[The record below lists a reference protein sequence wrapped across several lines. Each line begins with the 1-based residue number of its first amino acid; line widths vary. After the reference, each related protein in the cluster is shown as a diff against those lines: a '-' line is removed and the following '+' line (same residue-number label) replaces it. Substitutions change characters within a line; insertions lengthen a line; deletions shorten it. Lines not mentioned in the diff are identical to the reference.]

1 MAIEGIKGAA
11 SNAAINASA
20 SMAKQNTTVTETKEV
35 SVQNNSK
42 QPDTVKVPT
51 ANKNGQQSSNSAL
64 DDSRKNEQDM
74 QLNEKALKQR
84 ISEINSKLNNNTVAE
99 FGYHDETNRVTIKI
113 VDKDTKETI
122 KEIPPEKTLDLIAK
136 AWELAGILVDEKR

>member
-1 MAIEGIKGAA
+1 MTIDGIKSGVVSTMTP
-11 SNAAINASA
+11 SNVANQPADTETKDVNVQN
-20 SMAKQNTTVTETKEV
+20 AKQNVNV
-35 SVQNNSK
+35 SQNAAPAADKSKSGDNANSE
-42 QPDTVKVPT
+42 D
-51 ANKNGQQSSNSAL
+51 NSE
-64 DDSRKNEQDM
+64 REF
-74 QLNEKALKQR
+74 QLNEKAIKQR

-99 FGYHDETNRVTIKI
+99 FGYHDKTNRVTIKI

>member
-1 MAIEGIKGAA
+1 MTIDGIKNGVVNTMTP
-11 SNAAINASA
+11 SNVANQPADTETNEVNVQN
-20 SMAKQNTTVTETKEV
+20 AKQNVNV
-35 SVQNNSK
+35 SQNATPVADKS
-42 QPDTVKVPT
+42 
-51 ANKNGQQSSNSAL
+51 KNGDNTNSEEN
-64 DDSRKNEQDM
+64 SEREF
-74 QLNEKALKQR
+74 QLNEKAIKQR

-99 FGYHDETNRVTIKI
+99 FGYHDKTNRVTIKI

>member
-1 MAIEGIKGAA
+1 MTIDGIKNGVVSTMAP
-11 SNAAINASA
+11 SNVANQPAD
-20 SMAKQNTTVTETKEV
+20 TETKEV
-35 SVQNNSK
+35 NVQNAKHNVNVSQNAAPVADK
-42 QPDTVKVPT
+42 S
-51 ANKNGQQSSNSAL
+51 KNGDNTNSEEN
-64 DDSRKNEQDM
+64 SEREF
-74 QLNEKALKQR
+74 QLNEKAIKQR

-99 FGYHDETNRVTIKI
+99 FGYHDKTNRVTIKI

>member
-1 MAIEGIKGAA
+1 MTIDGIKNGVVNTMTP
-11 SNAAINASA
+11 SNVANQPAD
-20 SMAKQNTTVTETKEV
+20 TETKEV
-35 SVQNNSK
+35 NVQNAKHNVNVSQNAASVADK
-42 QPDTVKVPT
+42 S
-51 ANKNGQQSSNSAL
+51 KNGDNTNSGEN
-64 DDSRKNEQDM
+64 SEREF
-74 QLNEKALKQR
+74 QLNEKAIKQR

-99 FGYHDETNRVTIKI
+99 FGYHDKTNRVTIKI